1 MNIDSIRALVERVG
15 EERFSRSGGPGG
27 QNVNKVNT
35 QVSLYVPIEA
45 LELSDAERERVE
57 HKLQSRITSDGA
69 LLVRSSE
76 HRTQAQNREAARER
90 AASLIFEALRRQRP
104 RRATRMPRAARE
116 QRLARKRQRAETK
129 RFREKPER
137 SQE

>member
-1 MNIDSIRALVERVG
+1 MESIRALVDQVS

-35 QVSLYVPIEA
+35 QVSLYVPLDA

-57 HKLQSRITSDGA
+57 QKLQNRITSDGA

-76 HRTQAQNREAARER
+76 HRTQALNREAARDR
-90 AASLIFEALRRQRP
+90 AASLLFEALRRRRP
-104 RRATRMPRAARE
+104 RRATRVPRSARVK
-116 QRLARKRQRAETK
+116 RLASKRQRAEQK
-129 RFREKPER
+129 RLRGRPER
-137 SQE
+137 SSE